1 VRKVVYSFNVSVDGY
16 IADARGNFG
25 WSVPDEEIH
34 RFHNELAREV
44 DVYLLGRRLYETM
57 VYWDTAEEE
66 DPDLSEVE
74 LEFARA
80 WKPVPKL
87 VFSRTLT
94 SVEGN
99 ARLAERDVAEEAALL
114 AREPGDG
121 YIAVGGAEL
130 ASALV
135 ERDLVDEYR
144 LFINPVI
151 VGGGTPFLPSHPQQ
165 LDLTLAETRTF
176 GSRVV
181 YLRYERKTA
190 HR

>member
-1 VRKVVYSFNVSVDGY
+1 VRKVVYSFAVSLDGY
-16 IADARGNFG
+16 IADARGNFE
-25 WSVPDEEIH
+25 WSAPDEELH
-34 RFHNELAREV
+34 RFHNELAREI

-57 VYWDTAEEE
+57 VYWDTVEEE
-66 DPDLSEVE
+66 DPDAHEVE

-99 ARLAERDVAEEAALL
+99 ARLAERDIAEEAARLKQ
-114 AREPGDG
+114 EPGG

-130 ASALV
+130 AAALI

-144 LFINPVI
+144 LFVNPVI
-151 VGGGTPFLPSHPQQ
+151 VGGGTPFFPSHPQQ
-165 LDLTLAETRTF
+165 LDLTLAEERTF

-181 YLRYERKTA
+181 YVRYERATA